1 MDREKKKQV
10 NDKTEARV
18 VSGTKGMKYWDF
30 RKQFC
35 SKEGWR
41 LKRTAPQT
49 YEVLDNNGEK
59 IGIFR
64 SGEGFLAPQTF
75 QAELTRDS

>member
-1 MDREKKKQV
+1 MGGKKNKQV
-10 NDKTEARV
+10 TTRTESRIA
-18 VSGTKGMKYWDF
+18 SGTKGMRYWDF

-41 LKRTAPQT
+41 LQRMAPQT

-59 IGIFR
+59 IGIFK
-64 SGEGFLAPQTF
+64 SGEGFFAPQTF
-75 QAELTRDS
+75 QAKLTID

>member
-1 MDREKKKQV
+1 MDGEEKKQMAAR
-10 NDKTEARV
+10 TEARI

-41 LKRTAPQT
+41 LQRTAPQT
-49 YEVLDNNGEK
+49 YEVLDNNGKK
-59 IGIFR
+59 IGIFK
-64 SGEGFLAPQTF
+64 SGEGFFAPPNI
-75 QAELTRDS
+75 SG

>member
-1 MDREKKKQV
+1 MNGKEEKQKASRIK
-10 NDKTEARV
+10 ARI
-18 VSGTKGMKYWDF
+18 VSGTKGLKYWDF

-49 YEVLDNNGEK
+49 YEVLDNKGEK
-59 IGIFR
+59 IGIFK
-64 SGEGFLAPQTF
+64 SGEGFFAPQTF